1 MNKDDDAVGRPA
13 SAVAQFVHLAFHSQR
28 IAMEYRLGE
37 AHFVPAQ
44 VGHRGSQRRVADGD
58 ANHEPECEHAVD
70 HALTEFA
77 VCATVFFVQMQRRG
91 IVGECREKH
100 VVGFGHGPA
109 DRVAEFLSDNEFFK
123 IKSRHRRPLQMSAST
138 PAYGNAPVPGE
149 APIAI
154 PIGVQLHHH
163 IRMHARAALSLI
175 LALLPVASLRAQ
187 TVPAAAY
194 PDPPQVLFKELF
206 AAVQTQAIY
215 GDSKTF
221 ADAIAQTAPAD
232 ILAQYHASRPDSPAA
247 LKRFTDAHFSLPASA
262 GSPASQ
268 ATQVDIVG
276 HIDALWATLTRT
288 TATAPR
294 YSSLLPL
301 PQPYVVPGGRFREI
315 YYWDSYFTM
324 LGLAESG
331 RHDLL
336 AGMVQ
341 DFAYLIDTYGHV
353 PNGARSY
360 YLSRSQPPF
369 FFEMVGL
376 LSPDDPARA
385 FSQYLPQLK
394 REYAFWMAGA
404 GQSGR
409 GQGHRR
415 VVVLP
420 DGSRLN
426 RYWDDRDTPR
436 DEAYRED
443 TELARTT
450 RRPARQLFRDIR
462 AAAESGWDFSS
473 RWFADGRT
481 RATIDT
487 TEIVPVDL
495 NSLLFGL
502 EQAIRSGCRRR
513 GDIACAHEFAQRA
526 AARRAAVD
534 HYLWNAANGCYF
546 DYRWTRRAPLARLSA
561 ATVYPL
567 FVSLASA
574 TQAAAVAKTVARDLL
589 KPGGIVTTPT
599 DTGEQW
605 DAPNGW
611 APIQWMAIAGLR
623 RYGQGSLALTIACR
637 WIGNVENLYRQSG
650 KLVEKYDVVTTG
662 RSSGG
667 GEYPLQDG
675 FGWTNGVTRKLFDLY
690 SAVPGN
696 QCDADHTGLNSQF

>member
-1 MNKDDDAVGRPA
+1 
-13 SAVAQFVHLAFHSQR
+13 
-28 IAMEYRLGE
+28 
-37 AHFVPAQ
+37 
-44 VGHRGSQRRVADGD
+44 
-58 ANHEPECEHAVD
+58 
-70 HALTEFA
+70 
-77 VCATVFFVQMQRRG
+77 
-91 IVGECREKH
+91 
-100 VVGFGHGPA
+100 
-109 DRVAEFLSDNEFFK
+109 
-123 IKSRHRRPLQMSAST
+123 
-138 PAYGNAPVPGE
+138 VPGE

-154 PIGVQLHHH
+154 PIGVRLHHH
-163 IRMHARAALSLI
+163 VDMHARAAL
-175 LALLPVASLRAQ
+175 ALLLVLPVASLRAQ
-187 TVPAAAY
+187 AVPAAAY
-194 PDPPQVLFKELF
+194 PEPPQVLFRDLF
-206 AAVQTQAIY
+206 AAVETQAIY

-221 ADAIAQTAPAD
+221 ADAIALTAPSD
-232 ILAQYHASRPDSPAA
+232 ILAQYHATRPDSPVA
-247 LKRFTDAHFSLPASA
+247 LKAFTDARFLLPAA
-262 GSPASQ
+262 AAEASSIAVQ
-268 ATQVDIVG
+268 ADFVS
-276 HIDALWATLTRT
+276 HIDGLWDSLTR
-288 TATAPR
+288 ATPTVPR

-301 PQPYVVPGGRFREI
+301 PWPYVVPGGRFREM

-324 LGLAESG
+324 LGLEESG
-331 RHDLL
+331 RRDLL
-336 AGMVQ
+336 DDMVR
-341 DFAYLIDTYGHV
+341 DFAYMIDAYGHV

-376 LSPDDPARA
+376 LSPADPGQT
-385 FSQYLPQLK
+385 FSRYLPQLK
-394 REYAFWMAGA
+394 REYAFWMRGA
-404 GQSGR
+404 GKLRR
-409 GQGHRR
+409 GQARYH
-415 VVVLP
+415 VVAMP
-420 DGSRLN
+420 DGSILN

-436 DEAYRED
+436 DESYRED
-443 TELARTT
+443 AELAQST

-513 GDIACAHEFAQRA
+513 GDIPCAHEFAQRA

-546 DYRWTRRAPLARLSA
+546 DYRWTQRAPVARLSA

-574 TQAAAVAKTVARDLL
+574 TQAAAVAKTVIRDLL

-637 WIGNVENLYRQSG
+637 WMGNVENLYRHSG

-662 RSSGG
+662 RSGGG

-675 FGWTNGVTRKLFDLY
+675 FGWTNGVTRKLVDLY
-690 SAVPGN
+690 SAAPAH
-696 QCDADHTGLNSQF
+696 QCDADHTGLNPQF